1 MKRVAP
7 GPVLKLLLPI
17 AIVAAGAAGYMGMTG
32 QFAGAT
38 AAPAAVQMVPLT
50 IASAN
55 GPHVFLVELA
65 KTAAAQEAGLMY
77 RTDLKPDGG
86 MLFWPYPP
94 DGGPPRQAT
103 FWMKNTP
110 SPLDILFIRPDHSIA
125 HIAEN
130 AVPFSEAMIPSV
142 EPAAAVLEIRGG
154 RAADLGIAEGDKVSW
169 PVAK

>member
-1 MKRVAP
+1 MRMSAA
-7 GPVLKLLLPI
+7 GLKWLLPI
-17 AIVAAGAAGYMGMTG
+17 VLVGAGAGYW
-32 QFAGAT
+32 AT
-38 AAPAAVQMVPLT
+38 AGRFSGTSGPPVAPQTIPLT

-55 GPHVFLVELA
+55 GPHVFAVEPA

-94 DGGPPRQAT
+94 DGGAPRLAT

-110 SPLDILFIRPDHSIA
+110 SALDILFLRADHSIA

-130 AVPFSEAMIPSV
+130 AVPFSEARIPSV

-154 RAADLGIAEGDKVSW
+154 RAAELGISEGDKVSW
-169 PVAK
+169 PGAR